1 MRILVLGA
9 GGMLGNAAF
18 RLLSQ
23 HSDWRVNGTLRAE
36 DARRFFPPALS
47 SRLLTGVD
55 VEHPDSLVEALA
67 EIRPELVV
75 NCVGV
80 IKQRPDAEDPL
91 SALPINAMLPHRL
104 ARLCALTGARLVH
117 ISTDCVFSGKKG
129 GYRETDIPD
138 AQDLYGRSKL
148 MGEVADAHTV
158 TLRTSLIGH
167 ALQGARGLVDWFLAQ
182 EGSCPGYTRA
192 VFSGLTTDEL
202 ARVIRDVVIAH
213 QELSGVYHVAATP
226 ISKYDL
232 LRLVAEVYGKRIQIV
247 PDGRLVIDRSL
258 NAERFREATGYLAP
272 SWPEMIRSM
281 HAFRIG

>member
-1 MRILVLGA
+1 MKILVLGA
-9 GGMLGNAAF
+9 GGMLGNAVF

-23 HSDWRVNGTLRAE
+23 HADWRVSGTLRAE
-36 DARRFFPPALS
+36 DAQRFFSPALS
-47 SRLLTGVD
+47 NRLLAGVD
-55 VEHPDSLVEALA
+55 VEHPDSLVEAFA
-67 EIRPELVV
+67 RTRPEVVV

-80 IKQRPDAEDPL
+80 IKQRPDAQDPL

-104 ARLCALTGARLVH
+104 ARLCALAGARLVH

-202 ARVIRDVVIAH
+202 ARVIRDVVIVR

-247 PDGRLVIDRSL
+247 PDGSLVIDRSL
-258 NAERFREATGYLAP
+258 NAGRFQEATGYAAP
-272 SWPEMIRSM
+272 PWPELIRSM
-281 HAFRIG
+281 HAFRRG